1 MCTQD
6 TFVNLCIYLFF
17 MRKLFSNPAFVRI
30 LVIFFSQNRQF
41 MINCNHSTHEIC
53 SKIRHRTHSLT
64 DFAYISRADNARR
77 RNRLPDAD
85 DFSCVHEE
93 DERGSLMKLCKK
105 VLITVG
111 REYGSGGK
119 SIADKL
125 SHDLNIPIFDKNM
138 LSIIAQKH
146 GYSEDA
152 LASSDERLG
161 NPFFEPYP
169 SFGMDTGSISDKLY
183 IMQSEII
190 REEANKGSAIFIG
203 RCANDILEKYDDV
216 VNIFIYAPKMTRIQ
230 RIMEVEDIS
239 DSTAAEKILR
249 RTDKARRS
257 YYQFYTDKK
266 WGSSEGMDLLINS
279 ASLGIDGSV
288 RLIEDYL
295 RLRGYLDN

>member
-1 MCTQD
+1 M
-6 TFVNLCIYLFF
+6 
-17 MRKLFSNPAFVRI
+17 
-30 LVIFFSQNRQF
+30 
-41 MINCNHSTHEIC
+41 
-53 SKIRHRTHSLT
+53 
-64 DFAYISRADNARR
+64 
-77 RNRLPDAD
+77 
-85 DFSCVHEE
+85 
-93 DERGSLMKLCKK
+93 
-105 VLITVG
+105 
-111 REYGSGGK
+111 
-119 SIADKL
+119 
-125 SHDLNIPIFDKNM
+125 NIPIFDKNM

-169 SFGMDTGSISDKLY
+169 SFGLDTGSISDKLY

-190 REEANKGSAIFIG
+190 REEANRGSAIFIG

-216 VNIFIYAPKMTRIQ
+216 VNIFIYAPKAIRLQ

-239 DSTAAEKILR
+239 DSSAAEKILR
-249 RTDKARRS
+249 RTDKSRRS

-288 RLIEDYL
+288 HLIEDYL
-295 RLRGYLDN
+295 RLRGYIDNE